1 MTLPPPPFPPGPAVP
16 VLAPPPRKRRTWLIV
31 LVSVALVFAAGCA
44 FGIIRLVLGV
54 KHVSDVESD
63 VNEATSAFIE
73 DSRDG
78 LSQQGWD
85 GLCEDARGNYAQED
99 LAGRKQ
105 ELSGYSI
112 TGTDVDWARG
122 QATVRV
128 ELRREDGT
136 RGQEVYVV
144 EEEGERWKV
153 CAFPA

>member
-1 MTLPPPPFPPGPAVP
+1 M
-16 VLAPPPRKRRTWLIV
+16 IV

-44 FGIIRLVLGV
+44 FGIVRLVLGV

-63 VNEATSAFIE
+63 VNEATSVFIE

-105 ELSGYSI
+105 DVSGFAI
-112 TGTDVDWARG
+112 TDTSVDYARG

-128 ELRREDGT
+128 ELQRADGS
-136 RGQEVYVV
+136 RSDEVYVV
-144 EEEGERWKV
+144 QEEGERWKV
-153 CAFPA
+153 CAFPV